1 MMELLMEIDGSASN
15 IWKWMELLMEV
26 HGKTRSTAKV
36 TETNADVF
44 A

>member
-1 MMELLMEIDGSASN
+1 MELLMEIDGSISN
-15 IWKWMELLMEV
+15 IWKRMELLMEV
-26 HGKTRSTAKV
+26 HGKTRSTDEV